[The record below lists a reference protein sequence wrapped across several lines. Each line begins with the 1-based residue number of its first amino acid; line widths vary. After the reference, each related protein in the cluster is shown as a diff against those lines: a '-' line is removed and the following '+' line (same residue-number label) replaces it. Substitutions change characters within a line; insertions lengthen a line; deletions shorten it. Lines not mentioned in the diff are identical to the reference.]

1 MGVRVG
7 QKRRGGRRGA
17 GALLLAGLLLAGC
30 AASGGPSGIIT
41 GEALEPPAVAEA
53 EAVVATPATGVATGV
68 PSYSAG
74 STTVDVAP
82 IPAGRLRPAPSTAA
96 VPVSE
101 PVAATTPA
109 TGPPAAPAASP
120 GYRDSSTSRA
130 APAPKGREKEAEKP
144 FPNFGTPVQIGDR
157 PVLTTDEA
165 TQLQQNLEKL
175 AREREA
181 KAVRELE
188 QDQ

>member
-1 MGVRVG
+1 MRVRVG

-41 GEALEPPAVAEA
+41 GEALDAPATTEA
-53 EAVVATPATGVATGV
+53 EAATAVATGV

-82 IPAGRLRPAPSTAA
+82 IQAGRLRPAPSSAA

-101 PVAATTPA
+101 PVAAAAPA
-109 TGPPAAPAASP
+109 TVPPAAPVASP